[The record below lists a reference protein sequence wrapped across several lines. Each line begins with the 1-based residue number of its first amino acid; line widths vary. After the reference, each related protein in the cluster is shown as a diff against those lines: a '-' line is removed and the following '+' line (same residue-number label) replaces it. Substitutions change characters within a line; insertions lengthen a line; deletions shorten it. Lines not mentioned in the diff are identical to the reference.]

1 MMEEAS
7 RRIFLEYEEDIAVM
21 TIRHKESL
29 NAIDA
34 MAVEQIYLACR
45 EIEGNTSV
53 RALVITGEG
62 EKTFSAGGD
71 IKAWGALTPQQ
82 FGRDWIRRGHDAF
95 DAVAR
100 LRVPV
105 VAVLNGHTFGGGLEL
120 AAAADLRIAEAH
132 VKFGLPEA
140 RLGVIPGWSGTQRAV
155 RRFGSAVIRRM
166 ALFGEVLNAEQALA
180 SGLVEILV
188 PKGDGMTKAR
198 DVLTSVRSRAP
209 LATEIV
215 KMLIN
220 AAEEEEGPRVLD
232 TVAGMCVAFTDD
244 LKEGVSAFTEKR
256 KARFKD
262 S

>member
-1 MMEEAS
+1 MTEAA
-7 RRIFLEYEEDIAVM
+7 RRIILEFEEDIAIM
-21 TIRHKESL
+21 TIRHTESL
-29 NAIDA
+29 NAINDE
-34 MAVEQIYLACR
+34 AVEQIYEACR
-45 EIEGNTSV
+45 AIEKRVSIRV
-53 RALVITGEG
+53 LVITGDG

-105 VAVLNGHTFGGGLEL
+105 IAVLNGHTFGGGLEL
-120 AAAADLRIAEAH
+120 AAAADLRIAEEH

-140 RLGVIPGWSGTQRAV
+140 GLGVIPGWSGTQRAV
-155 RRFGSAVIRRM
+155 RRFGPAIVRRM
-166 ALFGEVLNAEQALA
+166 AIFGEVLNAEQALT
-180 SGLVEILV
+180 SGLIELLV
-188 PKGDGMTKAR
+188 SKGEGLSKAR
-198 DVLTSVRSRAP
+198 EIAATVRARAP

-220 AAEEEEGPRVLD
+220 VAEEEEGARVLD
-232 TVAGMCVAFTDD
+232 AIAGMCVASTDD
-244 LKEGVSAFTEKR
+244 LAEGVAAFKER
-256 KARFKD
+256 RRPDFRG